1 MPTNNFPNIGK
12 VTYGYA
18 HNYFQ
23 KYSVTATTFG
33 GDTVDGYQ
41 PSLIINL
48 PEVTNTV
55 IFTNLAVTFTGST
68 PSYTTAVI
76 EYSFDGNT
84 VHGEL
89 GSAPSNV
96 SIYFANRVI
105 SLIWFRI
112 QSGSS
117 GPINVSVQA
126 WGIR

>member
-1 MPTNNFPNIGK
+1 MPSNNFPNIPK
-12 VTYGYA
+12 LTYGYA

-23 KYSVTATTFG
+23 KVAVNWTTFG
-33 GDTVDGYQ
+33 GNAVDGYQ
-41 PSLIINL
+41 PDLVINL

-55 IFTNLAVTFTGST
+55 IFTNLAPTFGTAT

-105 SLIWFRI
+105 STIWFRV
-112 QSGSS
+112 QTGSS
-117 GPINVSVQA
+117 GPITVSVQA